1 MSSNN
6 NTIYTLATIHEAL
19 TPSSLDG
26 VMQLATGV
34 IIKVD
39 STAWKECL
47 AEINEACAYDWRI
60 LNSDKQKGD
69 LTAIEAKARNISL
82 CFSQQYCCH
91 RAGTYKGYYAYPQYY
106 EFVIEKDHI
115 NHVPGDFLDDIRTLR
130 LPRNRLH
137 EILQQLQTSSKT
149 PRQIRIDTL
158 KAADTFGRKSHRKVD
173 KELYHFHKNHMES
186 FKIWMDQK
194 LPEEGFHCFTGRLS
208 YSQDSSL
215 FACGFVSSDQ
225 QIRMKNPKALCLDVA
240 HGISS
245 NLSDILYTLIIRD
258 DSIGRG
264 WPVAYMV
271 TNDRSTGSIVE
282 WLQHLRNS
290 GLLVDPEQFTID
302 CYQFEVNAITRIFN
316 PNRTKI
322 QFCVFHVTQAWNK
335 HLALVSV
342 PVTLLVKTCTEDKV
356 KVWSRSFKDRQY
368 SHMPTNNYIEPWHSQ
383 LKTVFLG
390 RVRNKRLDKLV
401 FVLVN
406 DVEYYLNQ
414 EFERVVQGNDAMSP
428 FFKQQRLRELEAEE
442 VDEEVR
448 SDMITG
454 PITLENSG
462 KCRYMVCS
470 FVEGAS
476 VGYSIE
482 VTEDSLIMSCT
493 CYGLEKSRQP
503 CKHMYLL
510 KLHTNFSL
518 HFPSSTTPILHNVT
532 GQDISHNNSF
542 ETVTTSVVNR

>member
-91 RAGTYKGYYAYPQYY
+91 RAGTYKSVAMDRPVQ
-106 EFVIEKDHI
+106 KS
-115 NHVPGDFLDDIRTLR
+115 
-130 LPRNRLH
+130 PRRW
-137 EILQQLQTSSKT
+137 IT

-302 CYQFEVNAITRIFN
+302 CYQSEVNAITRIFN

-342 PVTLLVKTCTEDKV
+342 PCTEDKV

>member
-1 MSSNN
+1 
-6 NTIYTLATIHEAL
+6 
-19 TPSSLDG
+19 
-26 VMQLATGV
+26 
-34 IIKVD
+34 
-39 STAWKECL
+39 
-47 AEINEACAYDWRI
+47 
-60 LNSDKQKGD
+60 
-69 LTAIEAKARNISL
+69 
-82 CFSQQYCCH
+82 
-91 RAGTYKGYYAYPQYY
+91 
-106 EFVIEKDHI
+106 
-115 NHVPGDFLDDIRTLR
+115 
-130 LPRNRLH
+130 
-137 EILQQLQTSSKT
+137 
-149 PRQIRIDTL
+149 
-158 KAADTFGRKSHRKVD
+158 
-173 KELYHFHKNHMES
+173 
-186 FKIWMDQK
+186 
-194 LPEEGFHCFTGRLS
+194 
-208 YSQDSSL
+208 
-215 FACGFVSSDQ
+215 
-225 QIRMKNPKALCLDVA
+225 MKNPKALCLDVA

-271 TNDRSTGSIVE
+271 TNDRSTGSIFE

-302 CYQFEVNAITRIFN
+302 CCQSDVNAITRIFN

-368 SHMPTNNYIEPWHSQ
+368 SHMLTNNYIESWHNQ

-401 FVLVN
+401 FVLVK
-406 DVEYYLNQ
+406 DVDYYLNQ
-414 EFERVVQGNDAMSP
+414 EFERVVQGNGAMSP

-503 CKHMYLL
+503 FRH
-510 KLHTNFSL
+510 
-518 HFPSSTTPILHNVT
+518 
-532 GQDISHNNSF
+532 
-542 ETVTTSVVNR
+542 